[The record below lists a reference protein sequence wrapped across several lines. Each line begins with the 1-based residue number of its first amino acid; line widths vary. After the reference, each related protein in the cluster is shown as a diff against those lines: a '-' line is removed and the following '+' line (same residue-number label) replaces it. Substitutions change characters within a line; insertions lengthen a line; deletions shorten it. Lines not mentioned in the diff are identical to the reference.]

1 MQNHLTVYS
10 PYTGQLQQHHF
21 FQSQTNDCGPCVIAT
36 INNALQTRLFHFN
49 TLSQALNRYTSKR
62 LPPDRLANS
71 ATFPWGMVRILR
83 QLGFNARWRLWAKPK
98 DLQRVST
105 PGLILVTITGQWSPL
120 WAHYMLLVALDPH
133 RGPGFINPALPQ
145 PEIDWR
151 PQAQFFKEWNA
162 FGRQLV
168 EIRVNSH
175 AYTDKSNSSVTGQ

>member
-1 MQNHLTVYS
+1 MQKNLTIYS
-10 PYTGQLQQHHF
+10 PHTVQLQQHHF
-21 FQSQTNDCGPCVIAT
+21 FQNQTNDCGPCVIAT
-36 INNALQTRLFHFN
+36 IHNALQTRPIHFN

-83 QLGFNARWRLWAKPK
+83 QLGFSAHWRLWAKPK
-98 DLQRVST
+98 DLQRVNT

-120 WAHYMLLVALDPH
+120 WAHYMILVALDANL
-133 RGPGFINPALPQ
+133 GPGFINPAISQ

-151 PQAQFFKEWNA
+151 PQAQFYKEWSA

-168 EIRVNSH
+168 EIRVNSPV
-175 AYTDKSNSSVTGQ
+175 YFNKSNSSVTGQ